1 MPRYR
6 YVCEIC
12 DVDQTAYHLYDD
24 TPRIECKSCSNVM
37 IRALTRPYIASTV
50 EQEHTVAVGQLTEEY
65 IKKNRD
71 ILDAE
76 KKEHMEKTYE
86 PT

>member
-1 MPRYR
+1 
-6 YVCEIC
+6 
-12 DVDQTAYHLYDD
+12 
-24 TPRIECKSCSNVM
+24 M